1 MPCSP
6 IFCAKRRASAPISAA
21 SFAPSRTAAPPH
33 ASPPTVPVC
42 SRLAIGPLLALAL
55 LGITAGTPSV
65 QAAGGGVRITSYGH
79 SALLIEGG
87 GARVLLNPFRA
98 VGCATGLA
106 EPRVSADVILASS
119 LLKDEG
125 AAVAS
130 GRLLSKP
137 GSYKVAGLQIEGV
150 GLPHDRVDGRRFGQ
164 STVWRWRQGGLD
176 FAHLGGT
183 AGTITAADKVLLG
196 RPDVLVIGVGGGA
209 KVFSGPEAAAV
220 VRELNPRRVIPVQFV
235 RGGTPPAACDQGGLQ
250 PFLEALG
257 TPTVRQAGASLSLTP
272 PLPEATVVEVMR

>member
-1 MPCSP
+1 MPS
-6 IFCAKRRASAPISAA
+6 
-21 SFAPSRTAAPPH
+21 
-33 ASPPTVPVC
+33 PTVRVG
-42 SRLAIGPLLALAL
+42 SRPAATALLAVAL
-55 LGITAGTPSV
+55 GSIVAGSSPA
-65 QAAGGGVRITSYGH
+65 QAAGDGVRITSYGH
-79 SALLIEGG
+79 SALMIEGG

-98 VGCATGLA
+98 VGCAAGLA
-106 EPRVSADVILASS
+106 EPRVGADVILASS
-119 LLKDEG
+119 RLRDEG

-137 GSYKVAGLQIEGV
+137 GSYEVAGLHIEGV
-150 GLPHDRVDGRRFGQ
+150 GVPHDRVDGRRFGQ

-183 AGTITAADKVLLG
+183 AGAIGPAEKVLLG

-209 KVFSGPEAAAV
+209 KVYTGAEAAAV

-235 RGGTPPAACDQGGLQ
+235 RGGRPPAACDQEGLK

-257 TPTVRQAGASLSLTP
+257 NPTVRQAGGSLSLTP
-272 PLPEATVVEVMR
+272 PLPDSTVVEVMR